1 MHILMLRPKVS
12 ITMQRR
18 QMFKFLAALGSS
30 WIGPGQAAA
39 PNPRQLIKD
48 KAEWRRL
55 LTPSAY
61 RVLFEHGTERAFT
74 SALNGEKRPGTYVCA
89 ACQLPLFDAA
99 HKYDSGTGWPSFYQ
113 PLQSALGTS
122 SDFKL
127 FFPRTEYHCVRCGG
141 HQGHVFNDGPQP
153 TGKRYCNNGVA
164 LDFVPRG
171 QALPALRT

>member
-1 MHILMLRPKVS
+1 
-12 ITMQRR
+12 MQRR
-18 QMFKFLAALGSS
+18 QSFKYLAALGSS
-30 WIGPGQAAA
+30 WIGFEQATAQNA
-39 PNPRQLIKD
+39 RQLVKD

-55 LTPSAY
+55 LPSSAY

-74 SALNGEKRPGTYVCA
+74 SALNTEKRPGTYVCA
-89 ACQLPLFDAA
+89 ACHLPLFDAA

-122 SDFKL
+122 TDFKL

-153 TGKRYCNNGVA
+153 TGKRYCNNGIA
-164 LDFVPRG
+164 LGFVPLG